1 MTIDRLQYGI
11 RLAADAL
18 IKMLQQ
24 DATDYP
30 PELRHWDWQQGVGLY
45 GLIRAYETLGE
56 PAYLEYCKLYVD
68 RLLAEDKVSYSIN
81 GAIVFETVLKLYE
94 HLGEERYRVEMRYF
108 LRWLLRSAAKC
119 QNGCFEH
126 SWFETDVH
134 LVEQVWIDTLFMA
147 GIVLADSA
155 RLFEREDCRAEV
167 FAQFAAHQAC
177 LQDPATGL
185 YRHFYDGVK
194 QSYIAGAFWGR
205 GNGWLAASLVD
216 MLTALGLDD
225 PGCGELVASFQR
237 QMAAVALLQEA
248 NGMFHTIL
256 DDPATYLEMSATA
269 ALGYAALRGT
279 RLGILA
285 AEFQSLG
292 DRAVT
297 ATLAN
302 IKKNGIVTN
311 VSSGTGGFISYE
323 AYNQIPIAPRW
334 YGQALAILLLCEAL
348 EEA

>member
-1 MTIDRLQYGI
+1 
-11 RLAADAL
+11 
-18 IKMLQQ
+18 
-24 DATDYP
+24 
-30 PELRHWDWQQGVGLY
+30 
-45 GLIRAYETLGE
+45 
-56 PAYLEYCKLYVD
+56 
-68 RLLAEDKVSYSIN
+68 
-81 GAIVFETVLKLYE
+81 
-94 HLGEERYRVEMRYF
+94 
-108 LRWLLRSAAKC
+108 
-119 QNGCFEH
+119 
-126 SWFETDVH
+126 
-134 LVEQVWIDTLFMA
+134 
-147 GIVLADSA
+147 
-155 RLFEREDCRAEV
+155 
-167 FAQFAAHQAC
+167 
-177 LQDPATGL
+177 
-185 YRHFYDGVK
+185 
-194 QSYIAGAFWGR
+194 
-205 GNGWLAASLVD
+205 

-269 ALGYAALRGT
+269 ALGYAALRGA